1 MFEPFFITFREALQC
16 ALLLAL
22 VLYYPSIRG
31 RKFYAASLVSGVVLA
46 FLAGFPLGYLPALS
60 KALQSHETWTFW
72 RYLSEAILF
81 SLSILFVARPAM
93 KAPPVV
99 ISVALFALGFSLF
112 FFESRAAA
120 FIIQDMGA
128 MHDNVRGSLVSSAGG
143 LVAGFAPLILFKPL
157 LRRIPFKKAFTL
169 PSLLMTIGAL
179 QFGFGGVAELE
190 RENILTPLQRGLQ
203 NFLGD
208 AVRAIQETL
217 LIPEHPFLD
226 VTGDGLAR
234 FIGGDRTALMLT
246 VIFIMTPPVL
256 ILIQLFARPDP
267 IIGNDTVAAQRRT
280 KIAFFRNEL
289 FFQTVPVLT
298 VFTVLVI
305 MLHAVNV
312 SMNPLYEPTPVPV
325 SEAEQ
330 AKVIKIPF
338 ADKLGDL
345 SDKKLRKYVYYYG
358 AKQIIFIAILKAD
371 GAVGVA
377 LDECEICRP
386 ADWNTDAKGYAQK
399 GEHLICKYC
408 MTPIATSTVNN
419 PGGCNPIPIPFS
431 VQDGHIVIRLADL
444 TSIYDKTQAL
454 EKKGTHL

>member
-1 MFEPFFITFREALQC
+1 MFEPFFIAFREALQC
-16 ALLLAL
+16 AFLLAL
-22 VLYYPSIRG
+22 LLYYPAIRD
-31 RKFYAASLVSGVVLA
+31 RRSFSLSLVAGVTLA
-46 FLAGFPLGYLPALS
+46 FLAGFPLGYFPGLS
-60 KALQSHETWTFW
+60 KALQSHEIWTFW
-72 RYLSEAILF
+72 RYLTEAALF
-81 SLSILFVARPAM
+81 SLSILFVARPGI
-93 KAPPVV
+93 KAPLTA
-99 ISVALFALGFSLF
+99 ISLALFVLGFSLF
-112 FFESRAAA
+112 FFESRAVA

-128 MHDNVRGSLVSSAGG
+128 MHDKVQAALVSAAAG
-143 LVAGFAPLILFKPL
+143 LFAGFFLLILFKPL
-157 LRRIPFKKAFTL
+157 LRRIPFEKAFTL

-190 RENILTPLQRGLQ
+190 RENILIPLQRGLQ
-203 NFLGD
+203 NFLGE
-208 AVRAIQETL
+208 AVRAVQNTL

-256 ILIQLFARPDP
+256 ILIRLFSRPDP
-267 IIGNDTVAAQRRT
+267 IIGSDTVAAQRRT
-280 KIAFFRNEL
+280 QIAFFRNEL

-312 SMNPLYEPTPVPV
+312 SMNPLYEPAPVPV
-325 SEAEQ
+325 SLAEQ
-330 AKVIKIPF
+330 AKVVKIPF

-358 AKQIIFIAILKAD
+358 AKQIVFIAILKAD

-408 MTPIATSTVNN
+408 MTPIAASTVNN

-431 VQDGHIVIRLADL
+431 IQDGAIIIKLTDL

>member
-1 MFEPFFITFREALQC
+1 MFEPFVIAFREALQC

-22 VLYYPSIRG
+22 LVYYPAIRD
-31 RKFYAASLVSGVVLA
+31 RKYHAASLVAGVLFA
-46 FLAGFPLGYLPALS
+46 FLAGFPLGFIPALS
-60 KALQSHETWTFW
+60 KELQSHEIWAFW
-72 RYLSEAILF
+72 RYLSEALLF
-81 SLSILFVARPAM
+81 SLSILFVARPVV
-93 KAPPVV
+93 KSAPALTFA
-99 ISVALFALGFSLF
+99 ALFTLGFSLF

-128 MHDNVRGSLVSSAGG
+128 MQDNLRGALASAAGG
-143 LVAGFAPLILFKPL
+143 LATGFALLVLLKPM
-157 LRRIPFKKAFTL
+157 LRRIPFEKAFTL

-190 RENILTPLQRGLQ
+190 PENILTPLQRGLQ
-203 NFLGD
+203 NFLGN
-208 AVRAIQETL
+208 AVRAVQETL

-226 VTGDGLAR
+226 VNWDGLAR

-267 IIGNDTVAAQRRT
+267 IIGSDTVAAQRRT
-280 KIAFFRNEL
+280 QIAFFRNEL
-289 FFQTVPVLT
+289 LFQTVPVLT
-298 VFTVLVI
+298 VFAVLVI

-312 SMNPLYEPTPVPV
+312 SMNPLYEPAPVPV
-325 SEAEQ
+325 SETES
-330 AKVIKIPF
+330 KVVKIPF

-431 VQDGHIVIRLADL
+431 VQDGHIVIKLVDL
-444 TSIYDKTQAL
+444 TGIYDKTQAL